1 MISIIGFPTDKNSL
15 IALPGIGE
23 YTSSAIMA
31 IAFDRKSN
39 VIDGNVERVFS
50 RFYAVEKPIKESKIF
65 IKNIS
70 KIRSVVVIPQSQQ
83 IWYRRF

>member
-1 MISIIGFPTDKNSL
+1 MMDFSFTDKNSL

-39 VIDGNVERVFS
+39 VIDEMLKEFFQDFMRLKTHKGIQ
-50 RFYAVEKPIKESKIF
+50 RFLSKHC
-65 IKNIS
+65 
-70 KIRSVVVIPQSQQ
+70 
-83 IWYRRF
+83 